1 MTVNLQQELKPNS
14 NRSLLGYQELTFEM
28 TLASSQLGTKRSWVG
43 NWYLAGEVLTH
54 VDRRLVVNH
63 LPVLK

>member
-1 MTVNLQQELKPNS
+1 MGVADHQLESIL
-14 NRSLLGYQELTFEM
+14 SLAGYQELTFEM

-43 NWYLAGEVLTH
+43 NWYLAGVVFAY
-54 VDRRLVVNH
+54 VDRRSIVNH